1 MTEPKH
7 PEEKLT
13 ESIEA
18 LLAEIARAVHV
29 AADQHGA
36 TLLGIENLSLR
47 MTILEQKI
55 SALAEQDARRREEVI
70 EAIMQVLEPNKPEGG
85 ATRGTDG
92 ID

>member
-1 MTEPKH
+1 MTELKH

-36 TLLGIENLSLR
+36 TLLAIENLSLR

-55 SALAEQDARRREEVI
+55 NALAEAEQTRREDI
-70 EAIMQVLEPNKPEGG
+70 QQAIRQILSKGEF
-85 ATRGTDG
+85 
-92 ID
+92 